1 METIFIT
8 GTILIATLFFLSQSL
23 ARGIGDTG
31 GALRQIGLFILK
43 KNPPGLVDIFD
54 AYEKVHKGFVDKK
67 HLDIRMNALKFGT
80 MKTDKARSAWDFWKT
95 TRDQEFI
102 DWFES
107 EIYGE
112 DGFYIDE
119 DQSEVR
125 RKEFNTYRD

>member
-1 METIFIT
+1 MFI
-8 GTILIATLFFLSQSL
+8 IMC
-23 ARGIGDTG
+23 
-31 GALRQIGLFILK
+31 
-43 KNPPGLVDIFD
+43 LVDIFD

-107 EIYGE
+107 EMLTSVSIM
-112 DGFYIDE
+112 
-119 DQSEVR
+119 VR
-125 RKEFNTYRD
+125 SRPTISISLNVDLEQFNS